1 MLIVMKQG
9 ASASEIDA
17 VASHLRGLG
26 FAPQEIAGQDCTLL
40 GVSGEGASALDPDA
54 FRTYSGVQQVLNVT
68 SPFKLSAREY
78 KREDTVVTL
87 PGRPGVKF
95 GGRKVVLIAGPCSIE
110 SREQALALAREFKQ
124 LGVNVMRG
132 GLFKPRTSPFSFQG
146 LEDEGFKIID
156 EIRALGMRFVTEAVD
171 ERSLDLVEQHADMIQ
186 IGARNMQNFSLLKRA
201 GKSRLPV
208 MLKRGMSATLEDLL
222 MAADY
227 ILSGGN
233 PNVVLCERGVRTFTR
248 HTRNTL
254 DLSIIP
260 AIRELSHLPI
270 IVDPSHATGDR
281 RYVPPM
287 AQAAIAAGAD
297 GVMIEVHATPECAL
311 SDGAQSLYPAQFA
324 ELVPRLRAVA
334 QSIERDI

>member
-17 VASHLRGLG
+17 VTNHLRDLGLT
-26 FAPQEIAGQDCTLL
+26 AQEIPGQNCTLL
-40 GVSGEGASALDPDA
+40 GVSGGDVDSVDLNT

-68 SPFKLSAREY
+68 SPFKLSGREY
-78 KREDTVVTL
+78 KRDDTIVSL
-87 PGRPGVKF
+87 PGRPAVKF
-95 GGRKVVLIAGPCSIE
+95 GGRKVVVIAGPCSVE
-110 SREQALALAREFKQ
+110 GRGQALALARELKAA
-124 LGVNVMRG
+124 GVNVMRG

-146 LEDEGFKIID
+146 LEDEGFRILE
-156 EIRALGMRFVTEAVD
+156 EIRALGMKFVTEAVD
-171 ERSLDLVEQHADMIQ
+171 EHSLEMVEAHADMIQ
-186 IGARNMQNFSLLKRA
+186 IGARNMQNFSLLKRV

-233 PNVVLCERGVRTFTR
+233 ANVVLCERGIRTFAR

-254 DLSIIP
+254 DLSLIP
-260 AIRELSHLPI
+260 AIKELSHLPI

-287 AQAAIAAGAD
+287 ALAAIAAGAD
-297 GVMIEVHATPECAL
+297 GVMVEVHSDPNCAL
-311 SDGAQSLYPAQFA
+311 SDGAQSLYPAQFR
-324 ELVPRLRAVA
+324 ELLPQMRAVA
-334 QSIERDI
+334 QAVGREI